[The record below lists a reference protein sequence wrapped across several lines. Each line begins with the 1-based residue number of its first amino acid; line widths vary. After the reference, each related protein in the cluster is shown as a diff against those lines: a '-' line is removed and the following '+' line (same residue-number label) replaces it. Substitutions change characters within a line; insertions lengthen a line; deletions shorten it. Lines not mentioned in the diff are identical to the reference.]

1 MKINKIFML
10 ATMALVSMGIA
21 SCSSDDDYAPGKPA
35 GSNDVYFTNEASQAI
50 ELSATSFTIT
60 LGRADAGSAIS
71 VPLVQRQVA
80 SVFTVPATAEFAAGQ
95 TETEVTI
102 QVSSEAEPFTDYQ
115 LRLAIPEEYTSP
127 YKAGD
132 PKMVPELNI
141 FVHKEDYVLYATGT
155 FNENVLFGNSWEQTI
170 EYSATLDV
178 FRMPGVFASG
188 ANWYFLWN
196 EKSGDDCEFSWCNA
210 SGKAVSKF
218 DTGYVHS
225 SYGMIA
231 ANDISDDKTFVGYD
245 ADDNAFYFPLEFTV
259 SAGSFGSDS
268 DTLTDVKF
276 VK

>member
-1 MKINKIFML
+1 MKINKIFLL
-10 ATMALVSMGIA
+10 AAMALTGMGLA
-21 SCSSDDDYAPGKPA
+21 SCSSDDDFTPGKPA
-35 GSNDVYFTNEASQAI
+35 GSNNVYFTNQAAQTLD
-50 ELSATSFTIT
+50 LSASSFTIT
-60 LGRADAGSAIS
+60 LGRADAGSALS
-71 VPLVQRQVA
+71 VPLKQLQVDP
-80 SVFTVPATAEFAAGQ
+80 VFTVPATAEFAAGA

-102 QVSSEAEPFTDYQ
+102 QISGDAEPFTDYQ

-127 YKAGD
+127 YIQKD
-132 PKMVPELNI
+132 DVPELNI

-188 ANWYFLWN
+188 TNWYFLWN

>member
-1 MKINKIFML
+1 MKINKIFLL
-10 ATMALVSMGIA
+10 AAMALTGMGLA
-21 SCSSDDDYAPGKPA
+21 SCSSDDDFTPGKPA
-35 GSNDVYFTNEASQAI
+35 GSNNVYFTNQAAQALD
-50 ELSATSFTIT
+50 LSASSFTIT
-60 LGRADAGSAIS
+60 LGRADAGSALS
-71 VPLVQRQVA
+71 VPLKQLQVDP
-80 SVFTVPATAEFAAGQ
+80 VFTVPATAEFAAGA

-102 QVSSEAEPFTDYQ
+102 QISGDAEPFTDYQ

-127 YKAGD
+127 YIQKD
-132 PKMVPELNI
+132 DVPELNI

-188 ANWYFLWN
+188 TNWYFLWN

-245 ADDNAFYFPLEFTV
+245 ADDNTFYFPLEFTV
-259 SAGSFGSDS
+259 SAGSFGSDF

>member
-1 MKINKIFML
+1 MKINKIFLL
-10 ATMALVSMGIA
+10 AAMALTGMGLA
-21 SCSSDDDYAPGKPA
+21 SCSSDDDFTPGKPA
-35 GSNDVYFTNEASQAI
+35 GSNNVYFTNQAAQTLD
-50 ELSATSFTIT
+50 LSASSFTIT
-60 LGRADAGSAIS
+60 LGRADAGSALS
-71 VPLVQRQVA
+71 VPLKQLQVDP
-80 SVFTVPATAEFAAGQ
+80 VFTVPATAEFAAGA

-102 QVSSEAEPFTDYQ
+102 QISGDAEPFTDYQ

-127 YKAGD
+127 YIQKD
-132 PKMVPELNI
+132 DVPELNI

-188 ANWYFLWN
+188 TNWYFLWN

-259 SAGSFGSDS
+259 SAGSFGSDF

>member
-1 MKINKIFML
+1 MKINKIFLL
-10 ATMALVSMGIA
+10 AAMALTGMGLA
-21 SCSSDDDYAPGKPA
+21 SCSSDDDFTPGKPA
-35 GSNDVYFTNEASQAI
+35 GSNNVYFTNQAAQTLD
-50 ELSATSFTIT
+50 LSASSFTIT
-60 LGRADAGSAIS
+60 LGRADAGSALS
-71 VPLVQRQVA
+71 VPLKQLQVDP
-80 SVFTVPATAEFAAGQ
+80 VFTVPATAEFAAGA

-102 QVSSEAEPFTDYQ
+102 QISGDAEPFTDYQ

-127 YKAGD
+127 YIQKD
-132 PKMVPELNI
+132 DVPELNI
-141 FVHKEDYVLYATGT
+141 FVHKEDYVLYAIGT
-155 FNENVLFGNSWEQTI
+155 FNENVLFGDSWEQTI

-188 ANWYFLWN
+188 TNWYFLWN

>member
-1 MKINKIFML
+1 MKINKIFLL
-10 ATMALVSMGIA
+10 AAMALTGMGLA
-21 SCSSDDDYAPGKPA
+21 SCSSDDDFTPGKPA
-35 GSNDVYFTNEASQAI
+35 GSNNVYFTNQAAQTLD
-50 ELSATSFTIT
+50 LSASSFTIT
-60 LGRADAGSAIS
+60 LGRTDAGSAVS
-71 VPLVQRQVA
+71 VPLKQVQVDP
-80 SVFTVPATAEFAAGQ
+80 VFTVPATAEFAAGE

-102 QVSSEAEPFTDYQ
+102 QISGDAEPFTDYQ

-127 YKAGD
+127 YIQKD
-132 PKMVPELNI
+132 DVPELNI

-155 FNENVLFGNSWEQTI
+155 FNENVLFGDSWEQTI

-178 FRMPGVFASG
+178 FRMRDVFASG
-188 ANWYFLWN
+188 TNWYFLWN

-225 SYGMIA
+225 TYGMIA

-245 ADDNAFYFPLEFTV
+245 ADDNAFYFLLEFTV
-259 SAGSFGSDS
+259 SAGSFGSDF

>member
-1 MKINKIFML
+1 MKINKIFLL
-10 ATMALVSMGIA
+10 AAMALTGFGFA
-21 SCSSDDDYAPGKPA
+21 SCSDDDSYSPGKPA
-35 GSNDVYFTNEASQAI
+35 GSNNVYFVDEAHQV
-50 ELSATSFTIT
+50 LDLTATSFNIKV
-60 LGRADAGSAIS
+60 GRADAGSALT
-71 VPLVQRQVA
+71 VPLKQLQVA
-80 SVFTVPATAEFAAGQ
+80 SVFTVPATVEFAAGQ
-95 TETEVTI
+95 TEVEVPI
-102 QVSSEAEPFTDYQ
+102 QISSDAEPFTDYQ

-127 YKAGD
+127 YIQKD
-132 PKMVPELNI
+132 DVPELNI

-155 FNENVLFGNSWEQTI
+155 FNENVLFGDSWEQTI

-178 FRMPGVFASG
+178 FRMRDVFVSG
-188 ANWYFLWN
+188 TNWYFLWN

-218 DTGYVHS
+218 NSGYVHS
-225 SYGMIA
+225 SYGMIV

-259 SAGSFGSDS
+259 SAGSFGSDF

>member
-1 MKINKIFML
+1 MKINKIFLL
-10 ATMALVSMGIA
+10 AAMALTGMGLA
-21 SCSSDDDYAPGKPA
+21 SCSSDDDFTPGKPA
-35 GSNDVYFTNEASQAI
+35 GSNNVYFTNQAAQALD
-50 ELSATSFTIT
+50 LSASSSTIT
-60 LGRADAGSAIS
+60 LGRADAGSALS
-71 VPLVQRQVA
+71 VPLKQLQVDP
-80 SVFTVPATAEFAAGQ
+80 VFTVPATAEFAAGA

-102 QVSSEAEPFTDYQ
+102 QISGDAEPFTDYQ

-127 YKAGD
+127 YIQKD
-132 PKMVPELNI
+132 DVPELNI

-188 ANWYFLWN
+188 TNWYFLWN

-245 ADDNAFYFPLEFTV
+245 ADDNTFYFPLEFTV
-259 SAGSFGSDS
+259 SAGSFGSDF